1 MIGPDERHKSFSMQG
16 FTVAFSSKAMGISAP
31 AGLGA

>member
-1 MIGPDERHKSFSMQG
+1 MIGLGTRHKSFSVQG